1 MYIEPCCIDKQLPA
15 LIRRSQGGFCFF
27 QTNGDCDLKKLLDS
41 VSHMASGVGGH
52 VLVLTVP
59 EVDITM
65 LRTLAYYF
73 RRGWTRALLLL
84 TCAVQTEL
92 VQTELADYIDHI
104 HYAADPLIIDGQL
117 AILSALTVPVVRQA
131 HQPDTVPE
139 PAALDQRSLATE
151 GTQEGLIIQ
160 GAMLSQPDFS
170 LSLYSAWLGTDRDI
184 IRSAIDPAIAK
195 LKAKPQIDHSQHP
208 EVARILERFRQAR

>member
-84 TCAVQTEL
+84 TRAVQTEL
-92 VQTELADYIDHI
+92 IQTELADYIDHI

-117 AILSALTVPVVRQA
+117 AILSTS
-131 HQPDTVPE
+131 TVPE
-139 PAALDQRSLATE
+139 PAE
-151 GTQEGLIIQ
+151 GQGSSGLIIQ

-170 LSLYSAWLGTDRDI
+170 LSLYTAWLGTDRDI

>member
-84 TCAVQTEL
+84 TRAVQTEL
-92 VQTELADYIDHI
+92 IQTELADYIDHI

-117 AILSALTVPVVRQA
+117 AILSTS
-131 HQPDTVPE
+131 TVPE
-139 PAALDQRSLATE
+139 PAE
-151 GTQEGLIIQ
+151 GQGSSGLIIQ

-170 LSLYSAWLGTDRDI
+170 LSLYTAWLGTDRDI

-208 EVARILERFRQAR
+208 EVARILERNF